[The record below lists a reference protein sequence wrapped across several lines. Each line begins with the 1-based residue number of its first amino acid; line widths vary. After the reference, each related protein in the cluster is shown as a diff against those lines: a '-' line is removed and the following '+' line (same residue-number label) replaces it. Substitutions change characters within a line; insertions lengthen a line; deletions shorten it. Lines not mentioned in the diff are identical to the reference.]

1 LGDAPGAGFT
11 HGAACRQEEFLRRS
25 VMIDVYGMSSPNVVK
40 ITIMLEE
47 LQLPYRQHHVNVFA
61 GEQHEPQFLKIS
73 PNNKVPVILDEDGA
87 EGAPLAVFE
96 SGAILIYLA
105 EKTGRLLPK
114 QGAARTTVLEWL
126 MVQLSAVGPMFG
138 QLVHFTRYA
147 PAGND
152 YSVKRYTSEVRRL
165 FGVLEQRLA
174 QVSYLGGAEYS
185 VADIATW
192 PWIRTAQGIYPWL
205 TAAAGEAAALAPWP
219 SLHSWFTRIG
229 ARAAVE
235 RGVASGERFLDRD
248 RAAFGSADPDAFD
261 RFFNRGKYQR

>member
-73 PNNKVPVILDEDGA
+73 PNNKVPVILDEDGP

-105 EKTGRLLPK
+105 EKTGRLLAK
-114 QGAARTTVLEWL
+114 EGAERYHALEWL
-126 MVQLSAVGPMFG
+126 NWQMGGIGPMFG
-138 QLVHFTRYA
+138 QLGFFAVRSSDKAPLAITRFTEE
-147 PAGND
+147 G
-152 YSVKRYTSEVRRL
+152 
-165 FGVLEQRLA
+165 QRLLTVLDRQLQRSA
-174 QVSYLGGAEYS
+174 YLAGENYS
-185 VADIATW
+185 IADIA
-192 PWIRTAQGIYPWL
+192 AYPWML
-205 TAAAGEAAALAPWP
+205 AATTFLGSVLGPTIEAMP
-219 SLHSWFTRIG
+219 
-229 ARAAVE
+229 AVK
-235 RGVASGERFLDRD
+235 RWLKAIGERE
-248 RAAFGSADPDAFD
+248 AVK
-261 RFFNRGKYQR
+261 RGLAVPKV